1 MSQNIV
7 VQKFGGTSVGSPER
21 IRNVAKRVAQA
32 RAEGNKVLV
41 VVSAMAGETD
51 RLLGLAHQMS
61 ELPDR
66 REIDLLLSSG
76 ERISAAL
83 LAIALREADC
93 PAVSLTGRQMG
104 LLTDSSHTRARIIQ
118 IDGERVRRILKD
130 DQVVVCAGFQGI
142 NEHGDVTT
150 LGRGGSD
157 TSAVALAVALQSDV
171 CEIYTDVVGVFTADP
186 RIVPN
191 ARKLDRVS
199 FDEMLEMA
207 SLGAKVLQIRCVEYA
222 KKYNM
227 PLKVLSSFEEDPGTL
242 ICEESPE
249 MEQPVVSGVMC
260 AKEQS
265 KITVKGV
272 PDQPGVAAKV
282 FCPLSDEGLSVDVI
296 IQNVSQ
302 EGHTDISFTLPRA
315 HLKEALK
322 VMEKSAREIQA
333 TEVTA
338 DSSIAKVSIVGA
350 GMRSH
355 AGVAARMFDAL
366 SREGINIMMIS
377 TSEIRISCILEE
389 KYAELAVRVL
399 HDEFKL
405 GKDSTGESATEAAG
419 DRKAI

>member
-7 VQKFGGTSVGSPER
+7 VQKYGGTSVGSAER
-21 IRNVAKRVAQA
+21 IKRVAERVA
-32 RAEGNKVLV
+32 ATRAEGKKVLV

-51 RLLGLAHQMS
+51 RLLGLAREMS
-61 ELPDR
+61 DNPER

-76 ERISAAL
+76 ERVSAAL
-83 LAIALREADC
+83 LAIALRSIGC
-93 PAVSLTGRQMG
+93 PAISLTGRQMG
-104 LLTDSSHTRARIIQ
+104 LLTDSSHTRARIIE
-118 IDGERVRRILKD
+118 IDGERVRKILKD
-130 DQVVVCAGFQGI
+130 NQVVVCAGFQGI

-157 TSAVALAVALQSDV
+157 TSAVALAVALNSDV
-171 CEIYTDVVGVFTADP
+171 CEIYTDVKGVYTTDP
-186 RIVPN
+186 RIVPE
-191 ARKLDRVS
+191 ARKLDTVS
-199 FDEMLEMA
+199 FEEMLEMA

-227 PLKVLSSFEEDPGTL
+227 PIKVRSTFDDDPGTL
-242 ICEESPE
+242 ICEENTQ
-249 MEQPVVSGVMC
+249 MEQPIVSGITC
-260 AKEQS
+260 ARNQS

-282 FCPLSDEGLSVDVI
+282 FCPLSDRGVSVDVI

-302 EGHTDISFTLPRA
+302 EGHTDISFTLQKD
-315 HLKEALK
+315 HLSEA
-322 VMEKSAREIQA
+322 MEIMEQSAKEIQA
-333 TEVTA
+333 AEVVA
-338 DSSIAKVSIVGA
+338 DSSIAKISIIGA

-355 AGVAARMFDAL
+355 AGIAARMFDSL
-366 SREGINIMMIS
+366 SKEGINIMMIS

-405 GKDSTGESATEAAG
+405 GEDSTAKSPQTAE
-419 DRKAI
+419 DNRKAM

>member
-7 VQKFGGTSVGSPER
+7 VQKFGGTSVGSAER
-21 IRNVAKRVAQA
+21 IKRVAERVA
-32 RAEGNKVLV
+32 ATRAEGKKVLV

-51 RLLGLAHQMS
+51 RLLGLAHEMS
-61 ELPDR
+61 DNPER

-83 LAIALREADC
+83 LAIALRSIGC

-104 LLTDSSHTRARIIQ
+104 LLTDSSHTRARIIE
-118 IDGERVRRILKD
+118 IDGERVRKILKD
-130 DQVVVCAGFQGI
+130 NQVVVCAGFQGI
-142 NEHGDVTT
+142 NEQGDVTT

-157 TSAVALAVALQSDV
+157 TSAVALAVALNSDV
-171 CEIYTDVVGVFTADP
+171 CEIYTDVKGVYTTDP
-186 RIVPN
+186 RIVPE
-191 ARKLDRVS
+191 ARKLDTVS
-199 FDEMLEMA
+199 FEEMLEMA

-227 PLKVLSSFEEDPGTL
+227 PIKVRSTFDDDPGTL
-242 ICEESPE
+242 ICEENTQ
-249 MEQPVVSGVMC
+249 MEQPIVSGITC
-260 AKEQS
+260 ARNQS

-282 FCPLSDEGLSVDVI
+282 FCPLSEQGVSVDVI

-302 EGHTDISFTLPRA
+302 EGHTDISFTLQKD
-315 HLKEALK
+315 HLSEA
-322 VMEKSAREIQA
+322 MEIMERSAKQIQA
-333 TEVTA
+333 AEVVA
-338 DSSIAKVSIVGA
+338 DSHIAKISIVGA

-355 AGVAARMFDAL
+355 AGIAARMFDSL

-405 GKDSTGESATEAAG
+405 GEDSPAKPQEAE
-419 DRKAI
+419 DNRKAM